1 MDVIEG
7 YFRALRIFL
16 PKGQRDDIIRELWG
30 EVQSQVAEKAAA
42 LGRPLNSAEQASII
56 SQYGHPMLTAAR
68 YWPQRYLIGPIVFPY
83 YWIVLKIALA
93 LVAIGHVVGAAVLLA
108 GGAPL
113 IQLGQMLEHAVET
126 AR

>member
-7 YFRALRIFL
+7 YFRTLRIFL
-16 PKGQRDDIIRELWG
+16 PKGQRDDIIRELSG

-93 LVAIGHVVGAAVLLA
+93 LVAVGHACWRRRAAGRWRTPDSIG
-108 GGAPL
+108 
-113 IQLGQMLEHAVET
+113 T
-126 AR
+126 DARAFG